1 MAKFKFVALDG
12 KGKESQG
19 EVDAESQTAAVS
31 RIREKGL
38 FPTSVSEVS
47 ARQQAKQP
55 AKQPVRRPAAGRAR
69 GAKGGMLK
77 MELRLPAFLTRVKT
91 KQLMVFTRQMA
102 TLIDAGLPLLRG
114 LQILFRQEKNRVL
127 QHAVL
132 AMSESIE
139 SGSTFAEALAGHPRI
154 FNKLF
159 VNMVKAGEVGGV
171 LDTVLLRLAE
181 FMEKAQRIKSKVVG
195 AMIYPIVVL
204 IMAGLILI
212 FLMTYIV
219 PKFEDVFKDLLGNKT
234 MPMLTMTVMKVSRA
248 MTNHLPSFVIGVV
261 ALVVVIRIMAKTK
274 AGRLALDRF
283 KLRMPIFGV
292 LVQKTAIS
300 RFARTLGTLM
310 SSGVPVLQALN
321 IVRETSGNEVIA
333 RAINVVHDSVKEG
346 ENMAPPLEATKVF
359 PPMVIGMVEV
369 GEETGKLP
377 EMLMKI
383 ADSYDEDVDSTV
395 QGLTSIIEP
404 ILIIILALV
413 VGTIVIALFLPLIS
427 IIGTMSGGT

>member
-1 MAKFKFVALDG
+1 MAKFKFVALDS

-19 EVDAESQTAAVS
+19 EVEAESQTAAVA

-38 FPTSVSEVS
+38 FPTSVSELS
-47 ARQQAKQP
+47 SRQQARQQAKQP
-55 AKQPVRRPAAGRAR
+55 VRRPVAASPRP
-69 GAKGGMLK
+69 AKGGLMK
-77 MELRLPAFLTRVKT
+77 MELHLPAFLSRVKS
-91 KQLMVFTRQMA
+91 KQLMVFTRQLA

-114 LQILFRQEKNRVL
+114 LQILYRQEKNPLL
-127 QHAVL
+127 QRSVL

-139 SGSTFAEALAGHPRI
+139 SGSTFAEALAGHPKI

-181 FMEKAQRIKSKVVG
+181 FMEKAQRIKSKVIG

-204 IMAGLILI
+204 TMAALILL
-212 FLMTYIV
+212 FLMTFIV
-219 PKFEDVFKDLLGNKT
+219 PKFEDVFKDLVGNKG
-234 MPMLTMTVMKVSRA
+234 MPGLTTVVMQVSRA
-248 MTNHLPSFVIGVV
+248 MTSHLLSFFIS
-261 ALVVVIRIMAKTK
+261 VVVIIVLSRILARTK
-274 AGRLALDRF
+274 SGRFALDRF
-283 KLRMPIFGV
+283 KLYMPVFGV

-300 RFARTLGTLM
+300 RFSRTLGTLM
-310 SSGVPVLQALN
+310 TSGVPVLQALN

-333 RAINVVHDSVKEG
+333 RAIGVVHDSVKEG
-346 ENMAPPLEATKVF
+346 ENMAPPLESTKVF

-383 ADSYDEDVDSTV
+383 ADSYDEEVDSTV
-395 QGLTSIIEP
+395 QGLTSVIEP
-404 ILIIILALV
+404 ILIIILAVV
-413 VGTIVIALFLPLIS
+413 VGTIVVALFLPLIKL
-427 IIGTMSGGT
+427 IGTLGAQ